1 MYITTLLFPV
11 VRSLGASPFRVL
23 VGLRISWRVIFSLFL
38 LVCLFLL
45 FLVSAFPCFCCFFL
59 SRLKRNDGV
68 VIAPEA
74 VHSRNG
80 TKGPKTF
87 WKPQRD
93 RKEGKK
99 GEAIVCC
106 LE

>member
-1 MYITTLLFPV
+1 LL
-11 VRSLGASPFRVL
+11 S
-23 VGLRISWRVIFSLFL
+23 
-38 LVCLFLL
+38 
-45 FLVSAFPCFCCFFL
+45 FFL
-59 SRLKRNDGV
+59 SRVKRNDGV

-93 RKEGKK
+93 RKENKKK
-99 GEAIVCC
+99 GGGDC
-106 LE
+106 LLFGVKLFFFFFHQLK